1 MTDRK
6 IRILIADDHPLM
18 IEGIRA
24 VIESQPDME
33 VVAEAADGLE
43 ALTLYRTHLPDVAL
57 IDLQMPR
64 MNGIDAIHL
73 IRNEFPTAR
82 IGILTTYRG
91 DVRASH
97 AIKAGAQAYLL
108 KTALRTEL
116 TEAVRVLAVG
126 KRYFPTAIAADLAD
140 HLGKEHLT
148 RRELEILGLIAG
160 GLSNKEIADHLGL
173 AEDTI
178 KGHVRS
184 LMDKLS
190 ARNRTH
196 AVAIAVERGF
206 VTP

>member
-1 MTDRK
+1 MTDKK

-18 IEGIRA
+18 VEGIRA

-33 VVAEAADGLE
+33 VVAEASDGLE
-43 ALTLYRTHLPDVAL
+43 ALTQYRTHLPDVAL

-73 IRNEFPTAR
+73 IRNEFPSAH

-116 TEAVRVLAVG
+116 TEAVRALAVG

-140 HLGKEHLT
+140 HLGEESLT
-148 RRELEILGLIAG
+148 PRELEILKLIAG
-160 GLSNKEIADHLGL
+160 GLSNKDIADRL
-173 AEDTI
+173 ALSEDTV

>member
-1 MTDRK
+1 MTERK

-18 IEGIRA
+18 VEGIRA
-24 VIESQPDME
+24 VIESQVDME
-33 VVAEAADGLE
+33 VVGEACDGLE
-43 ALTLYRTHLPDVAL
+43 ALTLYRSLLPDVAL

-73 IRNEFPTAR
+73 IRNEFPAAH

-116 TEAVRVLAVG
+116 TDAIRALASG
-126 KRYFPTAIAADLAD
+126 KRYFPNAIATDLAN
-140 HLGKEHLT
+140 HLGEENLT
-148 RRELEILGLIAG
+148 PREIEIIGLIAG
-160 GLSNKEIADHLGL
+160 GLSNKDIADRLML
-173 AEDTI
+173 SEDTI

>member
-148 RRELEILGLIAG
+148 PRELEILGLIAG

>member
-1 MTDRK
+1 MKKISVLCVDDSALVRGLMTE
-6 IRILIADDHPLM
+6 IIN
-18 IEGIRA
+18 
-24 VIESQPDME
+24 SQPDME
-33 VVAEAADGLE
+33 VVAEASDGLE
-43 ALTLYRTHLPDVAL
+43 ALTQYRTHLPDVAL

-73 IRNEFPTAR
+73 IRNEFPSAH

-116 TEAVRVLAVG
+116 TEAVRALAVG

-140 HLGKEHLT
+140 HLGEESLT
-148 RRELEILGLIAG
+148 PRELEILKLIAG
-160 GLSNKEIADHLGL
+160 GLSNKDIADRL
-173 AEDTI
+173 ALSEDTV

-196 AVAIAVERGF
+196 AVVIAVERGF